1 MYAHNSQNHLKV
13 QEQTGTCVS
22 MCKNAATATITNVL
36 HCIFFQTLG
45 WHHASFLILRQF
57 VLTQQN
63 TIFVL
68 YLQSAKIKKGSRGD
82 INVLRPTLMAAVPV
96 SQEPLS

>member
-1 MYAHNSQNHLKV
+1 MLV
-13 QEQTGTCVS
+13 
-22 MCKNAATATITNVL
+22 
-36 HCIFFQTLG
+36 
-45 WHHASFLILRQF
+45 FLILCQC

-82 INVLRPTLMAAVPV
+82 INVLRPTLMAVVPV